1 MWIALY
7 WYIDMRHT
15 QKTFTEFPSNRF
27 YVGPQ
32 PRIAI
37 TDVDLLKEI
46 MVKEF
51 DSFSDRGFLGPPQFA
66 PKALG
71 LHTGLVSTT
80 GETWRTARQT
90 LTPSF
95 TGMKMKLMV
104 PLIKKSSDVLVE
116 KMGEFAES
124 GKTVELFREYGYFT
138 TESLIATAFG
148 RYVNLQ
154 RGEADQITEDAR
166 GVIQSSEDEATLS
179 PDTLLI
185 CLANFPWL
193 EPLLLLAIR
202 KSKVG
207 HALTSLHKTAR
218 RLIRDRVQSQQPPK
232 VKDLLQ
238 LMIDSAIEDGK
249 DPQNDQI
256 AGFSVEF
263 LLAGYDTTSTAL
275 SYTSYLLAMNTD
287 VQERLQTEIDE
298 FFEEHPEAS
307 LYEAAQKLKY
317 LDMVIQESLR
327 YYSPV
332 PKTQRYCSKTVTVG
346 NVTIPEGAEII
357 IPINLIHRS
366 PTYWPDP
373 YKFDPERFTDEAK
386 ASRPQLAHMPFGWGP
401 RNCIGLRFA
410 LLESKIALM
419 EILRKFSF
427 VRAPETAAN
436 LELLYG
442 TTTTSKGGV
451 WLKIVARE

>member
-1 MWIALY
+1 
-7 WYIDMRHT
+7 
-15 QKTFTEFPSNRF
+15 
-27 YVGPQ
+27 
-32 PRIAI
+32 
-37 TDVDLLKEI
+37 
-46 MVKEF
+46 
-51 DSFSDRGFLGPPQFA
+51 
-66 PKALG
+66 
-71 LHTGLVSTT
+71 
-80 GETWRTARQT
+80 
-90 LTPSF
+90 
-95 TGMKMKLMV
+95 
-104 PLIKKSSDVLVE
+104 
-116 KMGEFAES
+116 
-124 GKTVELFREYGYFT
+124 
-138 TESLIATAFG
+138 
-148 RYVNLQ
+148 
-154 RGEADQITEDAR
+154 
-166 GVIQSSEDEATLS
+166 
-179 PDTLLI
+179 
-185 CLANFPWL
+185 
-193 EPLLLLAIR
+193 
-202 KSKVG
+202 
-207 HALTSLHKTAR
+207 
-218 RLIRDRVQSQQPPK
+218 
-232 VKDLLQ
+232 
-238 LMIDSAIEDGK
+238 MIDSAIEDGK

-436 LELLYG
+436 LQQSHG
-442 TTTTSKGGV
+442 ITSPPKGGV